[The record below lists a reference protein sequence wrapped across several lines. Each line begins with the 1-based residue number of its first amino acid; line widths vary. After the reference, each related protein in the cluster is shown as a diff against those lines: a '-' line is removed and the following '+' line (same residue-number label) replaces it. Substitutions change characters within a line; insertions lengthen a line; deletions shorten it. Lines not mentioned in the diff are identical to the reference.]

1 MRKVKPVLFSDGDG
15 GVCCPADEESEV
27 EGVAGLWWPMW
38 SAALEGH
45 SEDPGVPLGVL
56 GFQNQEVPAPGSD
69 LDPADR
75 GREFVPRRSLG
86 EYIPFGERR
95 GISLTVR
102 AEGALEGEPRL
113 LNCVRSTL

>member
-1 MRKVKPVLFSDGDG
+1 MVADG
-15 GVCCPADEESEV
+15 V
-27 EGVAGLWWPMW
+27 
-38 SAALEGH
+38 AALEGH
-45 SEDPGVPLGVL
+45 SDDPGVPLGVL
-56 GFQNQEVPAPGSD
+56 GFQNQGVPAPGSD

-102 AEGALEGEPRL
+102 AEDALWGRAVSPELCPFHVDATEPWAGVVAWVKQGMAALGRHPP
-113 LNCVRSTL
+113 